1 MLLSPKVVLFLT
13 LLQYVAHLISRGR
26 ITQSPFSGT
35 TPQQVEV
42 RVFANEH
49 ANNNA
54 NSSFTVNPRRMQ
66 RKPETYLYQTYC
78 IPTLYSTF
86 NLQEIT

>member
-1 MLLSPKVVLFLT
+1 MLLSPKEVLFLT
-13 LLQYVAHLISRGR
+13 LLQYVAPLISRGR

-66 RKPETYLYQTYC
+66 RKPEAYLYQTYC
-78 IPTLYSTF
+78 IPTLYSTL
-86 NLQEIT
+86 NL